1 MDLGLPHSAD
11 AIEMSEVTATATDI
25 NIIVPGKLQQM
36 AMADLTP
43 KVIEQI
49 VGKPMR
55 ANVRIGKPAAPSG
68 PALNSTAPKAS
79 AAPAGEDPAS
89 QRAMEHPEV
98 QRFRETFPEHHVRQ
112 VRDLKE

>member
-1 MDLGLPHSAD
+1 MALGLPHSAD
-11 AIEMSEVTATATDI
+11 AIEQSEVTATATDI
-25 NIIVPGKLQQM
+25 TIIVPGKFQQM

-49 VGKPMR
+49 AGKPMR
-55 ANVRIGKPAAPSG
+55 VNVRVGKPAQAAG
-68 PALNSTAPKAS
+68 PALTATAPAS
-79 AAPAGEDPAS
+79 KQQDDPAS
-89 QRAMEHPEV
+89 QRALEHPEV